1 MWQRLSRVRPTIPG
15 IDRLQR
21 MRNRRNYYRM
31 LHVQPDAPLDVI
43 KASYR
48 ALMMKMRLHP
58 DLGGDHETA
67 ALINMAYAVLS
78 DPTRRQ
84 QYDQMLREREPHV
97 FPQAHRGSTGAAGA
111 GLTSSGYGATPSRHA
126 SPSEQERCL
135 FCDTRFTLAI
145 LADCRCPRCDSPLTK
160 PHEVAASTATERFG
174 RRGMPRL
181 CKDEPLIFYPCWPH
195 RGHAARLRDLSP
207 AGISFFAQ
215 VAVELHQRVKISG
228 ATLEGVARVVSSHPA
243 GEQYSIHAQ
252 LLTVLFLAPAGTF
265 VSGTA

>member
-1 MWQRLSRVRPTIPG
+1 
-15 IDRLQR
+15 

-67 ALINMAYAVLS
+67 VLINMAYAVLS
-78 DPTRRQ
+78 DPTRRH
-84 QYDQMLREREPHV
+84 QYDQMLREHDPHV
-97 FPQAHRGSTGAAGA
+97 FPQARRVSGGPARAASIPA
-111 GLTSSGYGATPSRHA
+111 GHGATRSRDA
-126 SPSEQERCL
+126 SPSEQGRCL
-135 FCDTRFTLAI
+135 FCDTRVALAI
-145 LADCRCPRCDSPLTK
+145 RADCRCPRCESPLTRS
-160 PHEVAASTATERFG
+160 HELAAATATDRFG
-174 RRGMPRL
+174 RRAVPRL
-181 CKDEPLIFYPCWPH
+181 CKDEPLVFYPCWPH

-207 AGISFFAQ
+207 AGISFLAQ
-215 VAVELHQRVKISG
+215 VAVELHQLVKISG
-228 ATLEGVARVVSSHPA
+228 ATLEGVARVVSAHSV

-265 VSGTA
+265 VSSTA